1 MSAMKT
7 FVLGLLHGP
16 RWILLWVTVV
26 LMGVNMVAP
35 LAFLGTLE
43 AKVVLVTFMMG
54 GMLMMVLTARFGFTR
69 ILGLGHILWIPLI
82 VFLFTRWGLHPADT
96 PMGIWL
102 RAVILINGISLV
114 MDGIDV
120 VRYARGEREATVP
133 SAPKGETVE

>member
-16 RWILLWVTVV
+16 RWIFLWVLVV

-35 LAFLGTLE
+35 LAFWGTLE
-43 AKVVLVTFMMG
+43 AKVVLVTFMMA
-54 GMLMMVLTARFGFTR
+54 LTARFGFTR
-69 ILGLGHILWIPLI
+69 ILGLGHIFWIPLI
-82 VFLFTRWGLHPADT
+82 AFLFTRWGLHPADT

-102 RAVILINGISLV
+102 RVVILINGASLV

-120 VRYARGEREATVP
+120 VRYVRGEREPTVR
-133 SAPKGETVE
+133 T